1 VIDTHCHLL
10 PGLDDGPSTRAASLD
25 LARALVADGVDHVVC
40 TPHFSRRYMTE
51 LEPALDALRAT
62 VAVLETAGVELRLSL
77 AAEVGSTF
85 AAVRD
90 VADLRARAFGRRFV
104 LVELERAATE
114 AVLDTVVTRIV
125 TAGLVPVLGHPER
138 SGFVQRNPAQLDA
151 AIAAGALVQVVAPS
165 LVAGPESRSGT
176 AAWRLL
182 DSGRVDLIASDAHD
196 LDRRP
201 PRLGSAARLVER
213 RYGPDVAIR
222 LTDTNPAALV
232 AGRHPRA

>member
-10 PGLDDGPSTRAASLD
+10 PGLDDGPATLPGSLD
-25 LARALVADGVDHVVC
+25 LARALVADGVEHVVC
-40 TPHFSRRYMTE
+40 TPHFSRRHLTDVE
-51 LEPALDALRAT
+51 TGLEGLRTVVSALDAA
-62 VAVLETAGVELRLSL
+62 AIPLRLSL

-90 VADLRARAFGRRFV
+90 IADLRARAFGRRFV

-114 AVLDTVVTRIV
+114 PVLETLVGRIRE
-125 TAGLVPVLGHPER
+125 AGLVPVLGHPER
-138 SGFVQRNPAQLDA
+138 CAFVQRSPVHLDH

-165 LVAGPESRSGT
+165 LVAGPESRSAA

-196 LDRRP
+196 VDRRP
-201 PRLGSAARLVER
+201 PRLGAAARLVER

-222 LTDTNPAALV
+222 LTATNPAALV
-232 AGRHPRA
+232 AGRHPRG

>member
-10 PGLDDGPSTRAASLD
+10 PGLDDGPLTLPRSLD
-25 LARALVADGVDHVVC
+25 LARALVADGVEHVVC
-40 TPHFSRRYMTE
+40 TPHFSRHYLTE
-51 LEPALDALRAT
+51 VESALDALRT
-62 VAVLETAGVELRLSL
+62 VVGALTTAGIDLRLSL

-104 LVELERAATE
+104 LVELERAAPE
-114 AVLDTVVTRIV
+114 PVLDTLVERILA
-125 TAGLVPVLGHPER
+125 AGLVPVLGHPER
-138 SGFVQRNPAQLDA
+138 SAFVQRNPAQLDQ

-165 LVAGPESRSGT
+165 LVAGPESRSAG

-196 LDRRP
+196 LARRP
-201 PRLGSAARLVER
+201 PRLRAAARLVER
-213 RYGPDVAIR
+213 RYGPDVANR
-222 LTDTNPAALV
+222 LTTANPGELV
-232 AGRHPRA
+232 AGRHPRG